1 MKILS
6 LSDSNQFIINLLRE
20 KKPFLITRVG
30 MGAETHITY
39 VYKKKKR
46 LALRWIRTLSNNAG
60 IYNTIPDY
68 DNILKYCR
76 MYADAIKN
84 STALAVFQIST
95 EEQKKYNNSVMEEQR
110 FFMEKYALKSI
121 TVNILD
127 PNNYCLENIKT
138 WTNYLL
144 GKKVLVINPFVAS
157 MQKQLSSGFQMFR
170 GKKKNIFKKNQ
181 EFIFY
186 KSFQTSAGNYIH
198 KNWLETYNIMCEDI
212 NKLDFDIALLGCGG
226 YGLPLC
232 NYIYSDLKKSAIYIG
247 GAIQL
252 LFGVMGAR
260 WENSDYWKK
269 IIKEN
274 NTKFIRPSKE
284 EQMKNQTAVEGGC
297 YW

>member
-1 MKILS
+1 
-6 LSDSNQFIINLLRE
+6 
-20 KKPFLITRVG
+20 
-30 MGAETHITY
+30 
-39 VYKKKKR
+39 
-46 LALRWIRTLSNNAG
+46 
-60 IYNTIPDY
+60 
-68 DNILKYCR
+68 
-76 MYADAIKN
+76 
-84 STALAVFQIST
+84 
-95 EEQKKYNNSVMEEQR
+95 
-110 FFMEKYALKSI
+110 
-121 TVNILD
+121 
-127 PNNYCLENIKT
+127 
-138 WTNYLL
+138 
-144 GKKVLVINPFVAS
+144 
-157 MQKQLSSGFQMFR
+157 MFR